1 MHESMGIL
9 RYSVDERHDIGH
21 KLHVEVD
28 PGIAETYRALVPKTV
43 RLNKPR
49 YAPHISVIRSEIV
62 PRLDLWGKYE
72 GQSVRFQYDSHIY
85 NDETY
90 YWLRV
95 TCPILMFVRR
105 ELGLPSL
112 SDLARPPDMA
122 ACFHTTFANLKGN
135 SV

>member
-1 MHESMGIL
+1 MYESTGVL
-9 RYSVDERHDIGH
+9 RYSGIESDWR
-21 KLHVEVD
+21 KLHVEID
-28 PGIAETYRALVPKTV
+28 EGIGMLYRVLTPKSV
-43 RLNKPR
+43 RLQKPR
-49 YAPHISVIRSEIV
+49 YPMHISVIRKELI
-62 PRLDLWGKYE
+62 PRSKLHLWGKYAD
-72 GQSVRFQYDSHIY
+72 QTIHFQYDPQPY

-95 TCPILMFVRR
+95 HCPFLMYVRR

-122 ACFHTTFANLKGN
+122 PCFHTTFANLKGV